1 MTQRLNKTA
10 EKLGEQMKKG
20 FISHLILLV
29 LNNKP
34 FHGYKIIQEIDNR
47 TLGMWNPSTSTIYH
61 ILELLEKKELIEC
74 IEKQSEGRQKKV
86 YAITEKGRSALKLL
100 INIYKNMQE
109 TMKRMI
115 LSSISLTEEIDEKK
129 VEYFLPHDL
138 HLLNIKELGPLD
150 DQLRSLKMKK
160 IMITE
165 RLKQLKR
172 AIRQID
178 IEIDRLSIKLKNQEN
193 K

>member
-1 MTQRLNKTA
+1 MTQKLKETA

-20 FISHLILLV
+20 FISHLILLI

-34 FHGYKIIQEIDNR
+34 FHGYKIIQEIDDR

-61 ILELLEKKELIEC
+61 ILELLENKELIEC
-74 IEKQSEGRQKKV
+74 IQEQSEGRQKKV

-129 VEYFLPHDL
+129 VECFLPHDL
-138 HLLNIKELGPLD
+138 HLLNIKEPGPLD
-150 DQLRSLKMKK
+150 DQLHSLKMKK
-160 IMITE
+160 ILITE

-178 IEIDRLSIKLKNQEN
+178 IDIDRLSIKLKNQEN